1 MNKADKARMQAIKD
15 SGCIATLLA
24 TGQSQAPDVH
34 HLTSGGRRNG
44 HQHTIGLSP
53 YHHRG
58 LIPDGHTK
66 QSMSGLMGPSYAWGR
81 KGFAEFFGGDEL
93 LLQIQNRILTRFNEN
108 PWNDYQIP
116 TLVRR
121 EAQHLWAER

>member
-1 MNKADKARMQAIKD
+1 VNKTDKARLQAIKD

-81 KGFAEFFGGDEL
+81 KGFAEFFGSDEL
-93 LLQIQNRILTRFNEN
+93 LLQIQNRILHRFNEN
-108 PWNDYQIP
+108 PWFDYCVP
-116 TLVRR
+116 TLIKR
-121 EAQHLWAER
+121 EAQHLWAKR